1 MPAEIIS
8 ILSQLPVVLVF
19 IWYSERVVS
28 SFQRF
33 LVEERMSRE
42 KSDDATRLE
51 IRELREKLIDHD
63 SRVASIVADSIDKT
77 ANKVNAVNEQKSRP
91 RARTQ

>member
-1 MPAEIIS
+1 MPTEIIS

-33 LVEERMSRE
+33 LVEERQSRE

-63 SRVASIVADSIDKT
+63 SKVDAKISASIHETAERVAAS
-77 ANKVNAVNEQKSRP
+77 NEPKSKPRP
-91 RARTQ
+91 RA